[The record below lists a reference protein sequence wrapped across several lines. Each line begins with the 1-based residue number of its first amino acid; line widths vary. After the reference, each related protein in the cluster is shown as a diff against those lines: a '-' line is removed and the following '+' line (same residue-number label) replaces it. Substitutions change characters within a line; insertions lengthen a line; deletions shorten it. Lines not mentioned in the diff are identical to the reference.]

1 MANWDMATKEQ
12 LAPTH
17 WRKRKH
23 KTREDRKDQRR
34 AKRARAAG
42 EGVYEPEKH
51 PAAIFELLLD
61 RMSIW
66 HAVTEFDL
74 GSYGPAV
81 KPDEDD
87 GSVCSILFHFWWD
100 VIRTRWD
107 DIAHSDDGAD
117 VCSFLRNQWEL
128 CTIFHKKLFGSPI
141 PDDIWRLPYSS
152 GRGGRVLV
160 HMDGLILNNDLYR
173 PKEKPVPA
181 RPQLPARMPQP
192 SAASSSSFTRAPSRA
207 LSEATSRASPPPG
220 AEMRRSM
227 SRTSETQVRGHKRDR
242 SLSTD
247 LPRESLASIAA
258 NAEQRQIRRAPSAKE
273 LFKGREVTLI
283 SRSRSFAIRKE
294 KEAAREESQ
303 KLGGLLG
310 RKAQDQAK
318 RRLSG
323 GGMSVNDR

>member
-1 MANWDMATKEQ
+1 MQCPLSLLVGRHPNEVS
-12 LAPTH
+12 PS
-17 WRKRKH
+17 
-23 KTREDRKDQRR
+23 RR
-34 AKRARAAG
+34 L
-42 EGVYEPEKH
+42 P
-51 PAAIFELLLD
+51 I
-61 RMSIW
+61 
-66 HAVTEFDL
+66 AVLT
-74 GSYGPAV
+74 
-81 KPDEDD
+81 
-87 GSVCSILFHFWWD
+87 
-100 VIRTRWD
+100 
-107 DIAHSDDGAD
+107 

-128 CTIFHKKLFGSPI
+128 CTTFHKKLFGSPI
-141 PDDIWRLPYSS
+141 PDDIWTMPYTT
-152 GRGGRVLV
+152 GRPGRVIVTRDSL
-160 HMDGLILNNDLYR
+160 MLNNDLYK
-173 PKEKPVPA
+173 PKEKPAPA
-181 RPQLPARMPQP
+181 RPTVRPPQS

-227 SRTSETQVRGHKRDR
+227 SRTSETQARGHKRDR

-258 NAEQRQIRRAPSAKE
+258 NTEQRQIRRAPSAKE

-303 KLGGLLG
+303 KNGGLLG

-323 GGMSVNDR
+323 GGTCH